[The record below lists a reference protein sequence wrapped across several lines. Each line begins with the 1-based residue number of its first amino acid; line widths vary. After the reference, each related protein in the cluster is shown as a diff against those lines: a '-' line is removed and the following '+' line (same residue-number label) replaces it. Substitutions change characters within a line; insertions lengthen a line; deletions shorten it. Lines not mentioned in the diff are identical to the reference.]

1 MSIVDLRLAQLKF
14 KSSHFNTNGSP
25 KNNVI
30 FFMVLLKPE
39 DKIISQIAV
48 NCLHGKSQ
56 SWLEDRVPLGIGL
69 LPLGDHE
76 GRGWRGTF
84 FSWLSLQGQVG

>member
-1 MSIVDLRLAQLKF
+1 
-14 KSSHFNTNGSP
+14 
-25 KNNVI
+25 
-30 FFMVLLKPE
+30 MVLLKPE

-76 GRGWRGTF
+76 GIEVGRGPF
-84 FSWLSLQGQVG
+84 FLGFPYKDKSDTKAIKKV